1 MALLQLILPTFSQLL
16 GTMALLQLMIPL
28 TIALL
33 LMLPTIIQSLPP
45 LGDLLRL
52 ILAISRM
59 DGKRT
64 LALSLKI
71 ASYLFIAS
79 FPEKL
84 FLRPRGACCGLVRK
98 ATTLARNLD

>member
-1 MALLQLILPTFSQLL
+1 MALLQLI
-16 GTMALLQLMIPL
+16 IPL
-28 TIALL
+28 IIALL

-52 ILAISRM
+52 ILAIGRM
-59 DGKRT
+59 DGKRI

-84 FLRPRGACCGLVRK
+84 FLRPRGAYCGLVRK